1 MFGSMG
7 DGKVGRG
14 CGEFLGRYLGGVVWV
29 VE

>member
-1 MFGSMG
+1 MG